1 MVEPNKTKKQ
11 ATRKKRKAKKL
22 LPVPLEPTRTGNFV
36 IVDSSYL
43 VFYRFYATI
52 LWYKRANRDV
62 DTSGDYSWHTDEIY
76 LEKYKKIFFTSIQ
89 GLIKRFN
96 VPLSNII
103 FALDCPRSN
112 IWRMPRIETYKANR
126 DDTPKSSSISHIFK
140 YTYDTVLPELIER
153 YGVKILKIKRAEAD
167 DVAAVV
173 AGELLAKYPE
183 REVLIITNDCDYL
196 QLLQPRIHIWN
207 LQKKNIA
214 ERSKG
219 SRELDLQLKIILGDK
234 SDNIPKCFPKCG
246 ERTALK
252 YIENPDELER
262 AFTKYPGSR
271 EIYERNTIIIDFNHI
286 PEEIKTEIREGF
298 DKFVF

>member
-1 MVEPNKTKKQ
+1 MAE
-11 ATRKKRKAKKL
+11 RKKRKIKP
-22 LPVPLEPTRTGNFV
+22 LPVLMEPTRTNNFV

-52 LWYKRANRDV
+52 LWYKRANSDV
-62 DTSGDYSWHTDEIY
+62 DTSGNYSWHTDKIY

-96 VPLSNII
+96 VPYSNII
-103 FALDCPRSN
+103 FALDCPRAD
-112 IWRMPRIETYKANR
+112 IWRMPHIETYKSNR
-126 DDTPKSSSISHIFK
+126 DDTTKSSSISHIFK

-153 YGVKILKIKRAEAD
+153 YDVKLLKVNSAEAD
-167 DVAAVV
+167 DVAAIVT
-173 AGELLAKYPE
+173 GELLTKYPE
-183 REVLIITNDCDYL
+183 REILIITNDCDYL
-196 QLLQPRIHIWN
+196 QLLQPRVHIWN

-219 SRELDLQLKIILGDK
+219 NRNIDLQLKIILGDK

-262 AFTKYPGSR
+262 AFSKYPGSR
-271 EIYERNTIIIDFNHI
+271 KIYDRNTTIIDFNYI
-286 PEEIKTEIREGF
+286 PDTIKAKIIEGF
-298 DKFVF
+298 DKFIF